1 MPAVHPVKAGV
12 PSAIHAIESR
22 FTLPC
27 SQTGV
32 SGISDAVLP
41 PLSFARLAA
50 LPRDVGRLRKSA
62 ARVPRQGQ
70 GAVTPRCGWGCA
82 AALASPQGSPQ
93 AEPRGALPVRLQGQQ
108 NTSWECWGFEVP
120 PPA

>member
-12 PSAIHAIESR
+12 PSAIHAIDSR

-50 LPRDVGRLRKSA
+50 LPRDVGRLRESA
-62 ARVPRQGQ
+62 APVPRQDQ
-70 GAVTPRCGWGCA
+70 GAVTPPLPTGLCRSPRLSPGQPPGRTSGGPSS
-82 AALASPQGSPQ
+82 ASARTTKHQLGVL
-93 AEPRGALPVRLQGQQ
+93 GV
-108 NTSWECWGFEVP
+108 
-120 PPA
+120 